1 MSGVFP
7 LIDRL
12 RYQSNQCFDR
22 ALFISVYYGMPG
34 KARPRKDRK
43 TQPAFRGRVWIDGT
57 EGTFIGHGRV
67 VLLERIREYGSI
79 TQAAK
84 SMEMS
89 YRRAWEMVDSM
100 NRQAERPLVEL
111 STGGRGGGGARLTPE
126 GENALSAFWT
136 FREHFQEFLRSEEK
150 RLRVIETHMGTRMD
164 HP

>member
-1 MSGVFP
+1 
-7 LIDRL
+7 
-12 RYQSNQCFDR
+12 
-22 ALFISVYYGMPG
+22 MPG

-89 YRRAWEMVDSM
+89 YRRAWEMVD
-100 NRQAERPLVEL
+100 
-111 STGGRGGGGARLTPE
+111 
-126 GENALSAFWT
+126 
-136 FREHFQEFLRSEEK
+136 
-150 RLRVIETHMGTRMD
+150 
-164 HP
+164 